1 MAGTLIL
8 LYQSLT
14 FPVKLIC
21 GFSFSQL
28 AEEREENKSQNRE
41 NRPFN
46 EYGAWHKVAKVDS
59 PTVNTTLKNLSA
71 LYRRQGKYEAADT
84 LEDCALRSKREEAAA
99 AAVKHHGQKSVI
111 RKSMVNEPVMEL

>member
-1 MAGTLIL
+1 MVCDATVTL
-8 LYQSLT
+8 SL
-14 FPVKLIC
+14 VL
-21 GFSFSQL
+21 QL
-28 AEEREENKSQNRE
+28 AEEREENKSQNK
-41 NRPFN
+41 PFN

-99 AAVKHHGQKSVI
+99 AGAKVAAKVN
-111 RKSMVNEPVMEL
+111 RKSIVEPTMEM

>member
-1 MAGTLIL
+1 MIITPP
-8 LYQSLT
+8 
-14 FPVKLIC
+14 F
-21 GFSFSQL
+21 QL

-41 NRPFN
+41 NKPFN

-84 LEDCALRSKREEAAA
+84 LEDCALRSKREDAAA
-99 AAVKHHGQKSVI
+99 GGKQMSNSKGTN
-111 RKSMVNEPVMEL
+111 RKSMVSDSAMEL

>member
-1 MAGTLIL
+1 M
-8 LYQSLT
+8 
-14 FPVKLIC
+14 
-21 GFSFSQL
+21 QL

-41 NRPFN
+41 NKPFN

-84 LEDCALRSKREEAAA
+84 LEDCALRSKRDEAAGGGA
-99 AAVKHHGQKSVI
+99 GKHPGSKAPARKSVI
-111 RKSMVNEPVMEL
+111 NEPTLEL

>member
-1 MAGTLIL
+1 M
-8 LYQSLT
+8 
-14 FPVKLIC
+14 
-21 GFSFSQL
+21 GFLWIPNDEISHLQL

-41 NRPFN
+41 NKPFN

-99 AAVKHHGQKSVI
+99 GKQVGGKGS
-111 RKSMVNEPVMEL
+111 RKSMIEPTMEI

>member
-1 MAGTLIL
+1 M
-8 LYQSLT
+8 
-14 FPVKLIC
+14 
-21 GFSFSQL
+21 

-41 NRPFN
+41 NKPFN

-99 AAVKHHGQKSVI
+99 AGGKHPGARAMRKSV
-111 RKSMVNEPVMEL
+111 VNEPAMEL